1 MAVIP
6 KFLEGAAF
14 GVLND
19 ILSQF
24 RSAEGGYANPNRYE
38 VVLHPPS
45 PSRGGSESQN
55 HSRDQVQGVSAREVS
70 TISMRCSSI
79 TLPGRTLST
88 DDDTNINGPRRQV
101 ASGVQ
106 FSDTV
111 EMAFQSSSDAQER
124 VMFEKWQYAA
134 FNPQT
139 FNMGYYNN
147 YTGRVD
153 IYLLN
158 KEMTRT
164 YGIKLLE
171 AFPSILGDVSL
182 DYGASNTIINWGVSM
197 NFRYWESL
205 DINQQ
210 APSMADRIG
219 QTITNVVERNIQRAI
234 PSVLN
239 RL

>member
-24 RSAEGGYANPNRYE
+24 RVAEGNYANPNKYE
-38 VVLHPPS
+38 VVIHRPVPS
-45 PSRGGSESQN
+45 SGGTESQN
-55 HSRDQVQGVSAREVS
+55 QLRDQVQGVSSREIS
-70 TISMRCSSI
+70 TISMRCGSI
-79 TLPGRTLST
+79 TLPGRILST
-88 DDDTNINGPRRQV
+88 EDDTNIYGPRRQV
-101 ASGVQ
+101 ASGIQ

-111 EMAFQSSSDAQER
+111 EMAFQSSTDAQER

-134 FNPQT
+134 FNQQT
-139 FNMGYYNN
+139 FNMGYYND
-147 YTGRVD
+147 YVGQVD

-158 KEMTRT
+158 RQMQRT
-164 YGIKLLE
+164 YGLKLHE
-171 AFPSILGDVSL
+171 AFPSTLGDVTLSY
-182 DYGASNTIINWGVSM
+182 DSTGIINWGISM

-205 DINQQ
+205 DINQKP
-210 APSMADRIG
+210 PSLADRIG
-219 QTITNVVERNIQRAI
+219 QTITNTVERNISRAL
-234 PSVLN
+234 PAVLN